1 MQFAFIFDF
10 DGVLVDTMSL
20 HFEAYRGA
28 LEHVGVPLD
37 RAQFYHLAGMTG
49 REHIRY
55 FAEKAGVA
63 VDVDEVY
70 EYKNKLQSGLLGKA
84 QSIETN
90 VELLRILRASG
101 VKVAIAS
108 GSSRR
113 SVQPAMEI
121 LGIEADAVITADD
134 VIRGK
139 PHPDLFLLSA
149 EKLEISPRF
158 CVVVEDSPV
167 GVEAARAA
175 GMKVFHF
182 TDNRDDERPEGE
194 AVESYGRSNKLMY
207 RP

>member
-1 MQFAFIFDF
+1 MQYAFIFDL

-20 HFEAYRGA
+20 HFEAYRDA
-28 LEHVGVPLD
+28 LEKVGVPID

-49 REHIRY
+49 HEHIRY

-63 VDVDEVY
+63 VDVDAVY
-70 EYKNKLQSGLLGKA
+70 EYKNQRQAELLGKA
-84 QSIETN
+84 QPIEMN
-90 VELLRILRASG
+90 LELLRVLRAG
-101 VKVAIAS
+101 GFKVAIAS

-113 SVQPAMEI
+113 SVRTAMD
-121 LGIEADAVITADD
+121 LFGIEADAVITAND
-134 VIRGK
+134 VTRGK

-149 EKLEISPRF
+149 SKLGIPPRC

-182 TDNRDDERPEGE
+182 TDNRDGDQPLAE
-194 AVESYGRSNKLMY
+194 AADSYECSNMPRY